1 MVVKTITSKI
11 KRPHLVVGLFECL
24 VSDESIPR
32 KTQKVFKRW
41 KDHGRR
47 GVPNRGDFV
56 HRFRVNDLPSLG
68 RFD

>member
-1 MVVKTITSKI
+1 MVSGLQMSPFIKKDKV
-11 KRPHLVVGLFECL
+11 KRPSLVAGLFECL

-47 GVPNRGDFV
+47 VVLIADDIFT
-56 HRFRVNDLPSLG
+56 
-68 RFD
+68 